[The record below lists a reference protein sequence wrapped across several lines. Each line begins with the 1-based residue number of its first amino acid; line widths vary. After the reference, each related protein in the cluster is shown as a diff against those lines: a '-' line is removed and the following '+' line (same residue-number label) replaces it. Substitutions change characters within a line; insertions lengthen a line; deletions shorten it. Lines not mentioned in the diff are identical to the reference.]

1 MIAAALF
8 AVVLAAAAP
17 APETAELDADV
28 EAAKTYFEAGRR
40 AYEAGQFSIAATA
53 FEEAYRLS
61 PRAQVIFSLAQAQRQ
76 QYIVDRD
83 PARLRRALVLFKEY
97 IELVPSGGR
106 RDHAVQH
113 VVDLEEHLLRLPQP
127 PPVQKDIEP
136 PKVESK
142 TQLMITSRTPSA
154 LAAIGGEEASE
165 LPQIREVKPGHHRV
179 RVEAEGFLAE
189 QLEAVAVEGRLVV
202 VDVSLKEKPAVIRV
216 RAPDGA
222 DVSLDG
228 RLLGEAP
235 LTAPVEVPAGR
246 HFIAVTRRGS
256 YGFARDLTLD
266 RGQDLALHAE
276 LETTT
281 QRNVAYAFLGTA
293 TALMVAG
300 AITGGV
306 ALAAENTAKDI
317 DGRRLDRAGLSPA
330 DLEEYRAS
338 VDRRD
343 RYAPPALA
351 LLGVGATAAITGA
364 LLYFIDAPRIDAR

>member
-1 MIAAALF
+1 MSLLALAF
-8 AVVLAAAAP
+8 ASLLALSAT
-17 APETAELDADV
+17 PEDADI
-28 EAAKTYFEAGRR
+28 EAAKTYFEAGRL
-40 AYEAGQFSIAATA
+40 AYEGGQFSIAATA

-76 QYIVDRD
+76 QYFVDRD

-113 VVDLEEHLLRLPQP
+113 VVDLEEHLLRLPPQ
-127 PPVQKDIEP
+127 PPVQTDTP
-136 PKVESK
+136 PPAKVESK

-154 LAAIGGEEASE
+154 LAAIGGEEPSE
-165 LPQIREVKPGHHRV
+165 LPQIREVKPGEHTV

-216 RAPDGA
+216 QAPDGA
-222 DVSLDG
+222 DISLDG

-246 HFIAVTRRGS
+246 HFVAVTQRGS

-266 RGQDLALHAE
+266 RGQDLALRAE

-281 QRNVAYAFLGTA
+281 QRNVAHVFLGTA
-293 TALMVAG
+293 TALVVAG
-300 AITGGV
+300 AITGGI
-306 ALAAENTAKDI
+306 AFAAENTAKDI
-317 DGRRLDRAGLSPA
+317 DGRRLDRTGLSPA

-343 RYAPPALA
+343 RFAPPALA